1 MVKKIIII
9 LQNFSWKISPYLFQ
23 LISPNNNVYTTRSSQ
38 SNKITSFRIRHNF
51 FKDYFFLAV
60 IREWN
65 RGGVY
70 IRNFSSIN
78 VFKKKLLKFIR
89 PEPNSNYNIHDTK
102 ELKLLTRLRCHW
114 GDHQFWYRFH
124 DCVSP
129 MSSCGQDIEITA
141 TFLLHCPN
149 HHCARKTLVSKI
161 SQIKWKSSQ
170 DRLILQLQRFCF
182 PVTSN

>member
-1 MVKKIIII
+1 M
-9 LQNFSWKISPYLFQ
+9 
-23 LISPNNNVYTTRSSQ
+23 
-38 SNKITSFRIRHNF
+38 SFRIRHNF

-102 ELKLLTRLRCHW
+102 ELKLLTRLWCH
-114 GDHQFWYRFH
+114 
-124 DCVSP
+124 
-129 MSSCGQDIEITA
+129 
-141 TFLLHCPN
+141 
-149 HHCARKTLVSKI
+149 
-161 SQIKWKSSQ
+161 
-170 DRLILQLQRFCF
+170 
-182 PVTSN
+182 